1 VNIYTFSKFLKYKLF
16 SSHRKGH
23 GIHSPFVFNLI
34 TKIFRNKITSPVVL
48 RIEELRNKM
57 LSDHRVIRVTDYGS
71 GSQILRS
78 NLREIYKL
86 VKYSS
91 IPAKYGRLLANLSAE
106 FGRGEVIELGTSLGI
121 SASYLASISGETTIH
136 TIEGCQETAKIAQD
150 NFRTLKLDN
159 IKLYKG
165 TFDDML
171 SVLEDKKIHPG
182 LVFIDGDHSK
192 ESVLR
197 YFYRIVDMSDN
208 ETVIVLDDIHYSKEM
223 GEAWAMIKQYEKVS
237 LSIDIFRMG
246 VIFFRSGLTHDD
258 IIIRY

>member
-1 VNIYTFSKFLKYKLF
+1 
-16 SSHRKGH
+16 
-23 GIHSPFVFNLI
+23 
-34 TKIFRNKITSPVVL
+34 
-48 RIEELRNKM
+48 
-57 LSDHRVIRVTDYGS
+57 
-71 GSQILRS
+71 
-78 NLREIYKL
+78 
-86 VKYSS
+86 
-91 IPAKYGRLLANLSAE
+91 
-106 FGRGEVIELGTSLGI
+106 
-121 SASYLASISGETTIH
+121 
-136 TIEGCQETAKIAQD
+136 
-150 NFRTLKLDN
+150 
-159 IKLYKG
+159 
-165 TFDDML
+165 ML

-246 VIFFRSGLTHDD
+246 FIFFRSGLTHDD